1 MSKSVIIFRHGK
13 SDWDAAFDCDHNR
26 PVSKRGKKDA
36 KKMGKYLNR
45 IEQDPDLT
53 ISSTA
58 LRARDTAKLAM
69 EYGKW
74 NNNIIYERKIY
85 GGSAEVILQVISQQ
99 NSKYNNICVV
109 GHEPILSSFIAKCNN
124 SPPLKF
130 PTASMAR
137 IDFEINNWNHIN
149 FKFGNLVWLLKP
161 KEID

>member
-13 SDWDAAFDCDHNR
+13 SDWDAAFDSDHNR

-74 NNNIIYERKIY
+74 KEGPGVPFFEKVFDKI
-85 GGSAEVILQVISQQ
+85 
-99 NSKYNNICVV
+99 NSKI
-109 GHEPILSSFIAKCNN
+109 ILAEDLGEAYKDAK
-124 SPPLKF
+124 K
-130 PTASMAR
+130 
-137 IDFEINNWNHIN
+137 I
-149 FKFGNLVWLLKP
+149 K
-161 KEID
+161 